1 MRRLAAA
8 LGVLVVVLL
17 GASLTT
23 GTAYAADS
31 ASPVASEP
39 AGGATCD
46 AQQPPNG
53 CTQDPGS
60 ASPSD
65 SSGDPSPSDSSGDP
79 STSPSESDST
89 TPSASPSTDPATVPA
104 TTPATTGSP
113 VPSIPHT
120 GGTLPR
126 TGGNDAQT
134 SLLVGVALL
143 AAGGAVL
150 TAVRPRR
157 RH

>member
-1 MRRLAAA
+1 
-8 LGVLVVVLL
+8 VVVLL
-17 GASLTT
+17 GTG
-23 GTAYAADS
+23 GTAGSAYADDA

-46 AQQPPNG
+46 PQLPPNG

-60 ASPSD
+60 PSPGD
-65 SSGDPSPSDSSGDP
+65 SSGDPSPSGSSGDP
-79 STSPSESDST
+79 STTPSESDSS
-89 TPSASPSTDPATVPA
+89 TPSTSASTDPGTVPA
-104 TTPATTGSP
+104 TTPATTSSP
-113 VPSIPHT
+113 VPSLPHT

-126 TGGNDAQT
+126 TGGDDAQT

-143 AAGGAVL
+143 AAGAAVL
-150 TAVRPRR
+150 TGVRPRR